1 MKLPV
6 FFLFFFLYREENA
19 DSDAGISKHAR
30 IKDGEHHIM
39 RLFHC

>member
-6 FFLFFFLYREENA
+6 FFFFFFYQEENA

-30 IKDGEHHIM
+30 IKD
-39 RLFHC
+39 

>member
-6 FFLFFFLYREENA
+6 FFFFFFYREENA

-30 IKDGEHHIM
+30 IKD
-39 RLFHC
+39 